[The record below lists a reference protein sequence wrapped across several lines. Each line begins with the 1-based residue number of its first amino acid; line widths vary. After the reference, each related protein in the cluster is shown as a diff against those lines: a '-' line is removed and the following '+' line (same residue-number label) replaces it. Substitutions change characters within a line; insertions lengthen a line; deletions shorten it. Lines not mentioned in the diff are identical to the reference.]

1 MIDASSRRLTRRSR
15 DTPCLTER
23 TPKAAD
29 GDGDLRTATAQ
40 LAELVSVGVDEVIVN
55 LPLIKSVDAI
65 HTAAEVLRTATA

>member
-1 MIDASSRRLTRRSR
+1 MR
-15 DTPCLTER
+15 
-23 TPKAAD
+23 AAD

-65 HTAAEVLRTATA
+65 HTAAELLRTATA